1 MATTE
6 ENLSILKDSRGREVA
21 LKEVKV
27 RARLHE
33 LIAEVEVEQSYA
45 NPQSTNI
52 ETVYTFPLPIGAV
65 LLGLEVE
72 IGGKKLS
79 GQVIERKKAE
89 RNYEEAVTDGNSA
102 VMLEE
107 TGPGLY
113 TASIGN
119 LMANETAV
127 IRYRYALMLSWQG
140 SRLRFLLPTTIAPR
154 YGDAEAAGIQHHK
167 IPKSSL
173 DVEYPFNLSVTVE
186 GTLASAAI
194 ASPTHAIAFER
205 LPNGI
210 AAKLSGL
217 AVMDRDFVLTLESE
231 TAQSSCIQTPDG
243 EEHVAVASLRIPP
256 LETNEAQPLA
266 LKVLIDCSGSMGG
279 TSIAQA
285 RKATLE
291 ILNALRPTDSFNVT
305 LFGSECKHLFPR
317 LMPASGKYITEAWSH
332 LEHLDADMGGTEMEK
347 ALASTFALTGSESP
361 PCVLLI
367 TDGAVQ
373 EHEKLVRRASSSA
386 HRVFTVGVGIAV
398 VDVFLQSLAQTTG
411 GACELVSPQ
420 EGMAEKILTQFH
432 RLRQPKLEKIEMDW
446 PTIPEWTTPLPVTF
460 FAGDTVHVFA
470 GFKHAISGE
479 VTLRTSIA
487 AQSINVSAPVSL
499 TTEPELPRIA
509 AAKRITNANTEK
521 ALALSLKYQL
531 ISKMTN
537 YLVIAERDAKAGELP
552 RLHKIPQILSA
563 GWGATGT
570 EAPIPYVNRVR
581 VLASRNQSYGY
592 SPSDEYDSPISFSRA
607 ETRPYRKTVGAEDT
621 SDAVTSQ
628 QLLKIDDRTPT
639 EFIARL
645 NSAFP
650 LFLRSPTLPKTIKAL
665 EDFGMPSC
673 YAPGL
678 HLLIKLKTS
687 EEVVVIAYLYTLSES
702 QVGNLFERSLK
713 RSILKAWKD
722 AAPFELINKY
732 MLELTKNIE
741 ANSWG
746 PYTEIKI
753 VDLLPPKVMEYKKG
767 TRVKHP
773 KTDLN
778 WGEGIVLE
786 DSYVGGSIKIE
797 FSNCGVKQLQGIT
810 LITIDENFN

>member
-65 LLGLEVE
+65 LLSLEVE

-154 YGDAEAAGIQHHK
+154 YGNAEAAGIQHHK

-173 DVEYPFNLSVTVE
+173 DVEYPFNLSVIVE

-194 ASPTHAIAFER
+194 ASPTHAITFER

-210 AAKLSGL
+210 AAKLSGR

-347 ALASTFALTGSESP
+347 ALASTFALAGSENP

-367 TDGAVQ
+367 TDGEVQ
-373 EHEKLVRRASSSA
+373 EHEKLVRRASVSA
-386 HRVFTVGVGIAV
+386 HRIFTVGVGTAI
-398 VDVFLQSLAQTTG
+398 VDIFLQSLAQKTG

-420 EGMAEKILTQFH
+420 EGMAEKILSQFH
-432 RLRQPKLEKIEMDW
+432 RLRQPKLDAIQIDW
-446 PTIPEWTTPLPVTF
+446 PTIPEWTTPLPDTF
-460 FAGDTVHVFA
+460 FAGDTVHLFA
-470 GFKHAISGE
+470 GFKHPISGR
-479 VTLRTSIA
+479 VTLRTA
-487 AQSINVSAPVSL
+487 DLAQPIHVSVPVTL
-499 TTEPELPRIA
+499 ITEPALPRMA
-509 AAKRITNANTEK
+509 AARRIANASENQ

-531 ISKMTN
+531 LSKWTN
-537 YLVIAERDAKAGELP
+537 YLVIAERDSKAGELP
-552 RLHKIPQILSA
+552 ELHQITQMLAA
-563 GWGATGT
+563 GWGATSYKLS
-570 EAPIPYVNRVR
+570 APLACKGGSRGFNVDVLDDIPFVGDPAP
-581 VLASRNQSYGY
+581 LASVGKKRLIAPAGSRSDSDVPAFLRRPSRYSEEIKPQLPAGSMGSGTHMKQSAY
-592 SPSDEYDSPISFSRA
+592 
-607 ETRPYRKTVGAEDT
+607 
-621 SDAVTSQ
+621 
-628 QLLKIDDRTPT
+628 TPA
-639 EFIARL
+639 EFIARME
-645 NSAFP
+645 SATYQV
-650 LFLRSPTLPKTIKAL
+650 LRAPKLPKTIKDIEAW
-665 EDFGMPSC
+665 GMPSEDSD
-673 YAPGL
+673 
-678 HLLIKLKTS
+678 HLSAFVRKGHAETT
-687 EEVVVIAYLYTLSES
+687 VVIAYIYALSES
-702 QVGNLFERSLK
+702 RIGHLFGRALK
-713 RSILKAWKD
+713 RAILKGWKD
-722 AAPFELINKY
+722 AAPDTTLNKC
-732 MLELTKNIE
+732 MHDLTKDIDTQ
-741 ANSWG
+741 SWG
-746 PYTEIKI
+746 YP
-753 VDLLPPKVMEYKKG
+753 
-767 TRVKHP
+767 
-773 KTDLN
+773 
-778 WGEGIVLE
+778 
-786 DSYVGGSIKIE
+786 
-797 FSNCGVKQLQGIT
+797 
-810 LITIDENFN
+810 IDADVPF

>member
-173 DVEYPFNLSVTVE
+173 DVEYPFNLSVIVE
-186 GTLASAAI
+186 GALASAAI
-194 ASPTHAIAFER
+194 ASPTHAITFER

-210 AAKLSGL
+210 AAKLSGR
-217 AVMDRDFVLTLESE
+217 AVMDRDFVLTLETE

-256 LETNEAQPLA
+256 LETNEAKPLA

-279 TSIAQA
+279 TSITQA

-291 ILNALRPTDSFNVT
+291 ILNALRPNDSFNVT
-305 LFGSECKHLFPR
+305 LFGSECKHLFPS
-317 LMPASGKYITEAWSH
+317 LMPASGKYITEAWSY

-347 ALASTFALTGSESP
+347 ALASTFALAGSESP

-367 TDGAVQ
+367 TDGEVQ
-373 EHEKLVRRASSSA
+373 EHEKLVRRASVSA
-386 HRVFTVGVGIAV
+386 HRIFTVGVGTAI
-398 VDVFLQSLAQTTG
+398 VDIFLQSL
-411 GACELVSPQ
+411 GAC
-420 EGMAEKILTQFH
+420 
-432 RLRQPKLEKIEMDW
+432 
-446 PTIPEWTTPLPVTF
+446 
-460 FAGDTVHVFA
+460 
-470 GFKHAISGE
+470 
-479 VTLRTSIA
+479 
-487 AQSINVSAPVSL
+487 
-499 TTEPELPRIA
+499 
-509 AAKRITNANTEK
+509 
-521 ALALSLKYQL
+521 
-531 ISKMTN
+531 
-537 YLVIAERDAKAGELP
+537 
-552 RLHKIPQILSA
+552 
-563 GWGATGT
+563 
-570 EAPIPYVNRVR
+570 
-581 VLASRNQSYGY
+581 
-592 SPSDEYDSPISFSRA
+592 RA
-607 ETRPYRKTVGAEDT
+607 
-621 SDAVTSQ
+621 
-628 QLLKIDDRTPT
+628 
-639 EFIARL
+639 
-645 NSAFP
+645 
-650 LFLRSPTLPKTIKAL
+650 
-665 EDFGMPSC
+665 
-673 YAPGL
+673 
-678 HLLIKLKTS
+678 
-687 EEVVVIAYLYTLSES
+687 
-702 QVGNLFERSLK
+702 
-713 RSILKAWKD
+713 
-722 AAPFELINKY
+722 
-732 MLELTKNIE
+732 
-741 ANSWG
+741 
-746 PYTEIKI
+746 
-753 VDLLPPKVMEYKKG
+753 
-767 TRVKHP
+767 
-773 KTDLN
+773 
-778 WGEGIVLE
+778 
-786 DSYVGGSIKIE
+786 
-797 FSNCGVKQLQGIT
+797 
-810 LITIDENFN
+810 

>member
-1 MATTE
+1 MAMTE

-33 LIAEVEVEQSYA
+33 LIAEVAVEQFYA

-173 DVEYPFNLSVTVE
+173 DVEYPFNLSVIVE

-194 ASPTHAIAFER
+194 ASPTHAITFER

-210 AAKLSGL
+210 AAKLSGR
-217 AVMDRDFVLTLESE
+217 AVMDRDFVLTLETE

-291 ILNALRPTDSFNVT
+291 ILNALRPNDSFNVT

-317 LMPASGKYITEAWSH
+317 LMPASGKYITEAWNH

-347 ALASTFALTGSESP
+347 ALASTFALAGSENP

-367 TDGAVQ
+367 TDGEVQ
-373 EHEKLVRRASSSA
+373 EHEKLVRRASVSA
-386 HRVFTVGVGIAV
+386 HRIFTVGVGTAI
-398 VDVFLQSLAQTTG
+398 VDIFLQSLAQKTG

-420 EGMAEKILTQFH
+420 EGMAEKILSQFH
-432 RLRQPKLEKIEMDW
+432 RLRQPKLDAIQIDW
-446 PTIPEWTTPLPVTF
+446 PTIPEWTTPLPDTF
-460 FAGDTVHVFA
+460 FAGDTVHLFA
-470 GFKHAISGE
+470 GFKHPISGQ
-479 VTLRTSIA
+479 VTLRTTDL
-487 AQSINVSAPVSL
+487 AQPIHVSVPVTL
-499 TTEPELPRIA
+499 ITEPSLPRMA
-509 AAKRITNANTEK
+509 AARRIANASENQ

-531 ISKMTN
+531 LSKWTN
-537 YLVIAERDAKAGELP
+537 YLVIAERDSKAGELP
-552 RLHKIPQILSA
+552 ELHQIPQMLAA
-563 GWGATGT
+563 GWGATSYKLS
-570 EAPIPYVNRVR
+570 APLACKGSLACYDMDDDIPFGGDPAPRASVGKNRSIAP
-581 VLASRNQSYGY
+581 ASV
-592 SPSDEYDSPISFSRA
+592 SDSRSDSDLPVFSRVSSHLSA
-607 ETRPYRKTVGAEDT
+607 GSPLIRVIP
-621 SDAVTSQ
+621 
-628 QLLKIDDRTPT
+628 TPPRQ
-639 EFIARL
+639 FIERMEA
-645 NSAFP
+645 SV
-650 LFLRSPTLPKTIKAL
+650 FL
-665 EDFGMPSC
+665 
-673 YAPGL
+673 Y
-678 HLLIKLKTS
+678 TS
-687 EEVVVIAYLYTLSES
+687 EPKLPESIEDLISIGLEINLANEIKKLVAGGFQELGLVVAFLYALSES
-702 QVGNLFERSLK
+702 SISHFFERNLK
-713 RSILKAWKD
+713 RVILKRWKD
-722 AAPFELINKY
+722 IKPGEYFNQVMSKAV
-732 MLELTKNIE
+732 KNVTADDWGIE
-741 ANSWG
+741 VS
-746 PYTEIKI
+746 
-753 VDLLPPKVMEYKKG
+753 D
-767 TRVKHP
+767 
-773 KTDLN
+773 D
-778 WGEGIVLE
+778 
-786 DSYVGGSIKIE
+786 
-797 FSNCGVKQLQGIT
+797 QL
-810 LITIDENFN
+810 F